1 MYRGLWPYYI
11 LFLQSLADPKFFWKC
26 SLELKQHSFPSIFHD
41 ALFLIIFL
49 RIVVDRNPF
58 AHHTK
63 FFLKSIRLFLYTDI
77 YYYLMMT
84 LVYILFILQFF
95 CFSKIIFLNFSSSK
109 KYRNLLYSSGFQDCE
124 LNLLSQRSLSQTRTE
139 IILGLSVSAQ
149 RSRQRDRSALKIRKI
164 AISISFSKAK
174 IKPLVLEQ
182 YPFISLLFYF
192 QSTIGSSL
200 KLTKTYIRIKESS
213 FLNYN
218 VPRCNLRLRKLLKLI
233 SFAQKY
239 NAQKLISIY
248 YFVSSI
254 WYTKLFLQD

>member
-49 RIVVDRNPF
+49 RIVVDRTPF

-63 FFLKSIRLFLYTDI
+63 FFFKSIRLCLYTDI

-95 CFSKIIFLNFSSSK
+95 CFSKIIYLNFSSSK

-149 RSRQRDRSALKIRKI
+149 RSRQRDRSALKIGKNCNFNFI
-164 AISISFSKAK
+164 FKSKNQTARTR
-174 IKPLVLEQ
+174 IVP
-182 YPFISLLFYF
+182 IYF
-192 QSTIGSSL
+192 T
-200 KLTKTYIRIKESS
+200 T
-213 FLNYN
+213 F
-218 VPRCNLRLRKLLKLI
+218 
-233 SFAQKY
+233 
-239 NAQKLISIY
+239 
-248 YFVSSI
+248 
-254 WYTKLFLQD
+254 LFLEHYRFQFKVNKNIYKD